1 MFENLQHS
9 QLRQLQPLIYQQKD
23 YLMNNDSAAGVG
35 EVTLVTFKNTMNQKI
50 E

>member
-23 YLMNNDSAAGVG
+23 YLMDHESGVGVG
-35 EVTLVTFKNTMNQKI
+35 EVTLVTFKNTMNQ
-50 E
+50 